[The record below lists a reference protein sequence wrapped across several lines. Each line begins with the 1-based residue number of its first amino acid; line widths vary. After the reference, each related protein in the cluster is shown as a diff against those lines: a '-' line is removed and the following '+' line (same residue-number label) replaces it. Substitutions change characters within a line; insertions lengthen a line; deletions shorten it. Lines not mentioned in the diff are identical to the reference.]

1 MLLYLII
8 VTLILLYYISTR
20 KYNYFK
26 NKKVPHL
33 KPTFLLGNYGDVILQ
48 KKSLAEVVQDI
59 CKQFPDEPF
68 IGAYYGT
75 EPILIPIDPEI
86 IKLIM
91 TKDFH
96 YFHGRELSE
105 HNHKEPASL
114 NLFATYGDSWKV
126 LRQNMTPLFSSA
138 KMKNMFH
145 LIQSCSYTYESML
158 DKEIAI
164 SKELEVRTLTAKYT
178 IECIAACAFGIDAN
192 TMTDDPETNA
202 FAKLASSFTKSPK
215 ILFYVRLL
223 RTLWPSIYYAL
234 GLRIL
239 SKQINFFQNLITSV
253 MERRDYKSSGR
264 NDFVDLVLSWKLNN
278 QIVGDSIK
286 SIKTGEVHKVTLTA
300 DDDLLVAQCFV
311 FFVAGFE
318 TSSTTLSYTI
328 YELAKHPEI
337 QNRVLEEV
345 DNYLNQHNNKLL
357 YECNTSLP
365 YLEAVI
371 DETLRLYPVVG
382 LNIREQME
390 DYTFPNEEFRP
401 ERFLGEAKKTINPYV
416 YMPFGEGPRACIGMR
431 FAKMQMMAG
440 LITMLKKYRFELA
453 DGTPS
458 KLQFKPESF
467 VTHPVGGIKLKFI
480 ERDGWEK
487 RVFVQ

>member
-192 TMTDDPETNA
+192 TMTDDPEINA

-286 SIKTGEVHKVTLTA
+286 SIKT
-300 DDDLLVAQCFV
+300 
-311 FFVAGFE
+311 
-318 TSSTTLSYTI
+318 
-328 YELAKHPEI
+328 
-337 QNRVLEEV
+337 
-345 DNYLNQHNNKLL
+345 
-357 YECNTSLP
+357 
-365 YLEAVI
+365 
-371 DETLRLYPVVG
+371 
-382 LNIREQME
+382 
-390 DYTFPNEEFRP
+390 EEFRP

-467 VTHPVGGIKLKFI
+467 ITHPVGGIKLKFI